1 MTACWHVCCYSDT
14 GDYVL
19 KPDRLRTGDRIL
31 IVKCCVC
38 GSIMGEQEENGI
50 KEEISHTYCDHCL
63 RELID
68 RNHEEEDVAE
78 LFLNR

>member
-1 MTACWHVCCYSDT
+1 M
-14 GDYVL
+14 
-19 KPDRLRTGDRIL
+19 